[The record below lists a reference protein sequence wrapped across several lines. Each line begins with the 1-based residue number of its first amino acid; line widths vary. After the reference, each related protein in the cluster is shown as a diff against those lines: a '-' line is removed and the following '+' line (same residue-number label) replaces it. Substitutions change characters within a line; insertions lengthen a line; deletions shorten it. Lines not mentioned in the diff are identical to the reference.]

1 LVRTGKIAGSAALD
15 LCFDLYYGTE
25 TMRWVWTEDLGA
37 NSEHDANAVGYRA
50 TKARPLQKL
59 IRKLDLPRDRAF
71 VDLGSGKGRV
81 LLLAAQLGFQH
92 VVGVEFSPKLC
103 AIARA
108 NVGIF
113 TRQLTKITS
122 YIEVTQAD
130 AALFNI
136 TPEHCIFYAF
146 NPFDGVVMERLI
158 ANLRESLAR
167 HPRKIWF
174 LYNTPLHAHVL
185 EQLFSSAQDFE
196 IGGTEFKV
204 YKNF

>member
-1 LVRTGKIAGSAALD
+1 VID
-15 LCFDLYYGTE
+15 LCFDVWYGTE

-59 IRKLDLPRDRAF
+59 IRKLDLPRDYTF
-71 VDLGSGKGRV
+71 IDLGSGKGRV
-81 LLLAAQLGFQH
+81 LLLAAQLGFQN
-92 VVGVEFSPKLC
+92 VVGIEFSPKLC

-108 NVGIF
+108 NVEFF

-122 YIEVTQAD
+122 QFEVIEAD
-130 AALFNI
+130 AALFQI
-136 TPEHCIFYAF
+136 PAEHSVFYAF
-146 NPFDGVVMERLI
+146 NPFDAVVMEQFM

-167 HPRKIWF
+167 HPRKVWF
-174 LYNTPLHAHVL
+174 LYNTPLHAQVI
-185 EQLFSSAQDFE
+185 ENSRLFTSAEDFE

-204 YKNF
+204 YRNYKNG